1 MADRPRGCIV
11 APAARCAVSSIS
23 VAGPRGRVGHRNMNE
38 STSPAPVVVSLED
51 AEERLSALVERAAA
65 GEEIVIEK
73 AGRPR
78 ARLVAAEAGGGAGRP
93 SSLPPR
99 PLGKYRNVIRV
110 GPDFDDPLP
119 EELMRYFRG
128 EGD

>member
-1 MADRPRGCIV
+1 MADRPCGCIV

-38 STSPAPVVVSLED
+38 STSPAPVIVSLED

-78 ARLVAAEAGGGAGRP
+78 ARLVAAAESATSPRRMGGFLRGQ
-93 SSLPPR
+93 
-99 PLGKYRNVIRV
+99 IRV
-110 GPDFDDPLP
+110 GHDFDDPLP
-119 EELMRYFRG
+119 DDILRAFNG
-128 EGD
+128 EAD